1 MDAKEKILSL
11 IKEIQKHNIDYYVND
26 NPKISDS
33 KYDTLIR
40 ELEHLEKQNP
50 DLISDYSPTRRVGAS
65 PTSKFKSI
73 NHSVPMLS
81 LANAMNHEEL
91 IEFDDRIKKLLDSKD
106 DIEYAMEPKL
116 DGLAVEVV
124 YEDGIFKHGSTRGDG
139 LVGEDVSSNLKTI
152 KAIPLKLLES
162 DFDITGV
169 VEFRGEVFI
178 DHLDFKVLNQNRS
191 KNNESIFANPRNC
204 AAGSLRQLNPNVTAE
219 RPLKINF
226 YSIGL
231 KGNLEVN
238 TQIELINCLPKL
250 GLPVNKHIRLG
261 RGIND
266 VVSYY
271 DKLESTRGELNY
283 DIDGVV
289 IKVNSFAYQNKIGER
304 SRSPRWA
311 IAGKLKSQQ
320 ETTTII
326 NIIPSV
332 GRTGAITPVAKLNPV
347 NVGGVVVSN
356 ATLHNQD
363 EIQRK
368 DIRIGDTVVIHRA
381 GDVIPE
387 VVKVIKEKRKGDS
400 QGYKLPIF
408 CPSCKSDAV
417 RESGDAVLR
426 CKNHTACPAQIKGR
440 MKHFVSK
447 NCMDI
452 DGIGN
457 KLIESLIDNKLINRY
472 SDIFDLSYA
481 DLENL
486 DRMAEKSINNI
497 LDSIN
502 KSKKT
507 DFSRFLNGLGI
518 RNIGT
523 HACKLLEKKFKSDI
537 NMLSRA
543 SEKDL
548 NDIHEIGEIMASSII
563 DFFRNNE
570 NIDDINR
577 CMNLGVS
584 FTNRSISDELEGIS
598 FVITGSFNGI
608 SRSEIKKKLEMM
620 GARVSSS
627 ISKNISFLVLG
638 SSPGSKLNKAKDLNI
653 PIIMEDQLGALLDG
667 NLSL

>member
-40 ELEHLEKQNP
+40 ELENLEKQNP
-50 DLISDYSPTRRVGAS
+50 SLISDYSPTKRVGAS
-65 PTSKFKSI
+65 PASKFKSI

-91 IEFDDRIKKLLDSKD
+91 IEFDDRIKKLLNSKD
-106 DIEYAMEPKL
+106 DIEYVMEPKL

-139 LVGEDVSSNLKTI
+139 LIGEDVSSNLKTI

-162 DFDITGV
+162 DFDTTGI

-204 AAGSLRQLNPNVTAE
+204 AAGSLRQLNPNITAE

-231 KGNLEVN
+231 KGNLEIN
-238 TQIELINCLPKL
+238 TQIDLINCLPKL
-250 GLPVNKHIRLG
+250 GLPVNKHIKLG

-271 DKLESTRGELNY
+271 DKLESIRGQLNY

-289 IKVNSFAYQNKIGER
+289 IKVNSFASQSLIGER

-387 VVKVIKEKRKGDS
+387 VVKVIKEKRKADS

-417 RESGDAVLR
+417 RELGDAVLR
-426 CKNHTACPAQIKGR
+426 CKNSTACRAQIKGR

-452 DGIGN
+452 DGIGD
-457 KLIESLIDNKLINRY
+457 KLIESLIENKLINRY
-472 SDIFDLSYA
+472 SDIFNLSYA

-486 DRMAEKSINNI
+486 DRMGEKSINNI

-507 DFSRFLNGLGI
+507 EFSKFLNGLGI

-537 NMLSRA
+537 NMLSVA

-563 DFFRNNE
+563 DYFSINE

-577 CMNLGVS
+577 CISLGVN
-584 FTNRSISDELEGIS
+584 FANKSISDELKGIS

-608 SRSEIKKKLEMM
+608 SRSEIKEKIELM

-627 ISKNISFLVLG
+627 ISKNTSYLVLG

-653 PIIMEDQLGALLDG
+653 PIIMEDQLGTLLDG
-667 NLSL
+667 NLSF

>member
-543 SEKDL
+543 SKKDL

-608 SRSEIKKKLEMM
+608 SRTEIKKKLEMM

>member
-608 SRSEIKKKLEMM
+608 SRTEIKKKLEMM

>member
-40 ELEHLEKQNP
+40 ELENLEKQNP
-50 DLISDYSPTRRVGAS
+50 SLISDYSPTKRVGAS
-65 PTSKFKSI
+65 PASKFKSI

-91 IEFDDRIKKLLDSKD
+91 IEFDDRIKKLLNSKD
-106 DIEYAMEPKL
+106 DIEYVMEPKL

-139 LVGEDVSSNLKTI
+139 LIGEDVSSNLKTI

-162 DFDITGV
+162 DFDTTGI

-204 AAGSLRQLNPNVTAE
+204 AAGSLRQLNPNITAE

-231 KGNLEVN
+231 KGNLEIN
-238 TQIELINCLPKL
+238 TQIDLINCLPKL
-250 GLPVNKHIRLG
+250 GLPVNKHIKLG

-271 DKLESTRGELNY
+271 DKLESIRGQLNY

-289 IKVNSFAYQNKIGER
+289 IKVNSFASQSLIGER

-387 VVKVIKEKRKGDS
+387 VVKVIKEKRKADS

-417 RESGDAVLR
+417 RELGDAVLR
-426 CKNHTACPAQIKGR
+426 CKNSTACRAQIKGR

-452 DGIGN
+452 DGIGD
-457 KLIESLIDNKLINRY
+457 KLIESLIENKLINRY
-472 SDIFDLSYA
+472 SDIFNLSYA

-486 DRMAEKSINNI
+486 DRMGEKSINNI

-507 DFSRFLNGLGI
+507 EFSKFLNGLGI

-537 NMLSRA
+537 NMLSVA

-563 DFFRNNE
+563 DYFSINE

-577 CMNLGVS
+577 CISLGVN
-584 FTNRSISDELEGIS
+584 FANKSISDELKGIS

-608 SRSEIKKKLEMM
+608 SRSEIKEKIELM

-627 ISKNISFLVLG
+627 ISKNTSYLVLG

-667 NLSL
+667 NLSF

>member
-1 MDAKEKILSL
+1 MDAQKKILSL

-33 KYDTLIR
+33 KYDILIR

-50 DLISDYSPTRRVGAS
+50 DLISDYSPTRRVGA
-65 PTSKFKSI
+65 PPASKFESI

-91 IEFDDRIKKLLDSKD
+91 VDFDDRIKKLLDSND

-124 YEDGIFKHGSTRGDG
+124 YEDGLFKHGSTRGDG
-139 LVGEDVSSNLKTI
+139 LIGENVSSNLKTI

-162 DFDITGV
+162 EFDTSGV
-169 VEFRGEVFI
+169 IEFRGEVFI
-178 DHLDFKVLNQNRS
+178 DHLDFKFLNENRS

-204 AAGSLRQLNPNVTAE
+204 AAGSLRQLNPNITAE

-226 YSIGL
+226 YSTGL
-231 KGNLEVN
+231 KGNLEVD
-238 TQIELINCLPKL
+238 TQIELMNCLPKL
-250 GLPVNKHIRLG
+250 GLPVNKHIKLG

-266 VVSYY
+266 VINYY
-271 DKLESTRGELNY
+271 DNLESIRGELNY

-289 IKVNSFAYQNKIGER
+289 IKVNSFASQNLIGER

-326 NIIPSV
+326 SIIPSV

-387 VVKVIKEKRKGDS
+387 VVKVIKEKRNNDS
-400 QGYKLPIF
+400 QKYNLPSF

-426 CKNHTACPAQIKGR
+426 CKNSNECPAQIKGR

-452 DGIGN
+452 DGIGD

-472 SDIFDLSYA
+472 SDIFNLNYA

-502 KSKKT
+502 RSKKT
-507 DFSRFLNGLGI
+507 EFSRFLNGLGI

-537 NMLSRA
+537 NILSRA
-543 SEKDL
+543 SEQDL
-548 NDIHEIGEIMASSII
+548 NDIHEIGEIMALSII
-563 DFFRNNE
+563 DYFSSQDNL
-570 NIDDINR
+570 DDINR
-577 CMNLGVS
+577 CINLGVS
-584 FTNRSISDELEGIS
+584 FTDSLISNELEGIS
-598 FVITGSFNGI
+598 FVITGSFNSI
-608 SRSEIKKKLEMM
+608 TRSEIKNKLESL
-620 GARVSSS
+620 GARISSS
-627 ISKNISFLVLG
+627 ISKNTSYLVLG
-638 SSPGSKLNKAKDLNI
+638 SNPGSKLKKAKDLKI
-653 PIIMEDQLGALLDG
+653 PIIKEDNLEALLDG
-667 NLSL
+667 NLSN

>member
-40 ELEHLEKQNP
+40 ELENLEKQNP
-50 DLISDYSPTRRVGAS
+50 SLISDYSPTKRVGAS
-65 PTSKFKSI
+65 PASKFKSI

-91 IEFDDRIKKLLDSKD
+91 IEFDDRIKKLLNSKD
-106 DIEYAMEPKL
+106 DIEYVMEPKL

-139 LVGEDVSSNLKTI
+139 LIGEDVSSNLKTI

-162 DFDITGV
+162 DFDTTGI

-178 DHLDFKVLNQNRS
+178 DHLDFKILNQNRS

-204 AAGSLRQLNPNVTAE
+204 AAGSLRQLNPNITAE

-231 KGNLEVN
+231 KGNLEIN
-238 TQIELINCLPKL
+238 TQIDLINCLPKL
-250 GLPVNKHIRLG
+250 GLPVNKHIKLG

-271 DKLESTRGELNY
+271 DKLESIRGQLNY

-289 IKVNSFAYQNKIGER
+289 IKVNSFASQSLIGER

-387 VVKVIKEKRKGDS
+387 VVKVIKEKRKADS

-417 RESGDAVLR
+417 RELGDAVLR
-426 CKNHTACPAQIKGR
+426 CKNSTACPAQIKGR

-452 DGIGN
+452 DGIGD
-457 KLIESLIDNKLINRY
+457 KLIESLIENKLINRY
-472 SDIFDLSYA
+472 SDIFNLSYA

-486 DRMAEKSINNI
+486 DRMGEKSINNI

-507 DFSRFLNGLGI
+507 EFSKFLNGLGI

-537 NMLSRA
+537 NMLSVA

-563 DFFRNNE
+563 DYFSINE

-577 CMNLGVS
+577 CISLGVN
-584 FTNRSISDELEGIS
+584 FANKSISDELKGIS

-608 SRSEIKKKLEMM
+608 SRSEIKEKIELM

-627 ISKNISFLVLG
+627 ISKNTSYLVLG

-667 NLSL
+667 NLSF

>member
-33 KYDTLIR
+33 KYDTLMR
-40 ELEHLEKQNP
+40 ELENLEKQNP

-65 PTSKFKSI
+65 PISKFKSI

-106 DIEYAMEPKL
+106 EIEYVMEPKL

-162 DFDITGV
+162 DFDTTGV

-191 KNNESIFANPRNC
+191 QNNESIFANPRNC
-204 AAGSLRQLNPNVTAE
+204 AAGSLRQLNPNITAE

-271 DKLESTRGELNY
+271 DKLESIRGELNY

-289 IKVNSFAYQNKIGER
+289 IKVNSFASQNKIGER

-387 VVKVIKEKRKGDS
+387 VIKVIKEKRKGDS
-400 QGYKLPIF
+400 RAYKLPKF

-472 SDIFDLSYA
+472 SDIFDLSYT

-548 NDIHEIGEIMASSII
+548 NDIHEIGGIMASSII
-563 DFFRNNE
+563 DFFSNNE

-577 CMNLGVS
+577 CMSLGVS
-584 FTNRSISDELEGIS
+584 FTNRSISDELKGIS
-598 FVITGSFNGI
+598 FVITGSFDGI

-667 NLSL
+667 DLSL

>member
-40 ELEHLEKQNP
+40 ELENLEKQNP
-50 DLISDYSPTRRVGAS
+50 SLISDYSPTKRVGAS
-65 PTSKFKSI
+65 PASKFKSI

-91 IEFDDRIKKLLDSKD
+91 IEFDDRIKKLLNSKD
-106 DIEYAMEPKL
+106 DIEYVMEPKL

-139 LVGEDVSSNLKTI
+139 LIGEDVSSNLKTI

-162 DFDITGV
+162 DFDTTGI

-204 AAGSLRQLNPNVTAE
+204 AAGSLRQLNPNITAE

-231 KGNLEVN
+231 KGNLEIN
-238 TQIELINCLPKL
+238 TQIDLINCLPKL
-250 GLPVNKHIRLG
+250 GLPVNKHIKLG

-271 DKLESTRGELNY
+271 DKLESIRGQLNY

-289 IKVNSFAYQNKIGER
+289 IKVNSFASQSLIGER

-387 VVKVIKEKRKGDS
+387 VVKVIKEKRKADS
-400 QGYKLPIF
+400 QEYKLPIF

-417 RESGDAVLR
+417 RELGDAVLR
-426 CKNHTACPAQIKGR
+426 CKNSTACRAQIKGR

-452 DGIGN
+452 DGIGD
-457 KLIESLIDNKLINRY
+457 KLIESLIENKLINRY
-472 SDIFDLSYA
+472 SDIFNLSYA

-486 DRMAEKSINNI
+486 DRMGEKSINNI

-507 DFSRFLNGLGI
+507 EFSKFLNGLGI

-537 NMLSRA
+537 NMLSVA

-563 DFFRNNE
+563 DYFSINE

-577 CMNLGVS
+577 CISLGVN
-584 FTNRSISDELEGIS
+584 FANKSISDELKGIS

-608 SRSEIKKKLEMM
+608 SRSEIKEKIELM

-627 ISKNISFLVLG
+627 ISKNTSYLVLG

-667 NLSL
+667 NLSF